1 MSGQCG
7 SQYLRKVSTYRS
19 SIWFLAIYRTPL
31 SGRYVSVVLIVGELG
46 TSVVGQDFRKTDPA
60 TPRAFLITLNRLK

>member
-19 SIWFLAIYRTPL
+19 SIWFLAIYRTP
-31 SGRYVSVVLIVGELG
+31 GRYVSVVLNVGELG